1 MNNVLGQYLLS
12 VVWPKRAPPSIRSSV
27 ERKKI
32 PINYQFS
39 SRPRCDPFS
48 LLFGRNLCMN
58 KLPPPHTSYTHIQM
72 CLSEC
77 PTTCINEQNKVL
89 HSICPA
95 KHSIVCSSRQHS
107 LPNKLMSERESICGC
122 PSSGPCPLTC
132 GSHFLTSGISII
144 LPSIVGVKVT
154 GPCENRNK
162 RLPVTR
168 NGPVRS

>member
-1 MNNVLGQYLLS
+1 MAKKSTTIHS
-12 VVWPKRAPPSIRSSV
+12 V
-27 ERKKI
+27 
-32 PINYQFS
+32 
-39 SRPRCDPFS
+39 
-48 LLFGRNLCMN
+48 FGRAKENPNKLPIFQPTKMRSIFPSFRAKFVYVGDRN
-58 KLPPPHTSYTHIQM
+58 KLPPPHTSSTHIQM

-107 LPNKLMSERESICGC
+107 LPNKLMSERESICVC